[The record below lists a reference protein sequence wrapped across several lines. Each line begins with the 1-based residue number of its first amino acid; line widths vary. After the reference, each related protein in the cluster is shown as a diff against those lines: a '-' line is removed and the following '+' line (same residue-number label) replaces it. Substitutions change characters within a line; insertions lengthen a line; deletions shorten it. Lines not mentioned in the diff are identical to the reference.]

1 MIVITCGDSLS
12 PYNVGLFQIGLLFMQ
27 DDEEQPLAIAFCD
40 RKKSGEMCEELVFA
54 QDLFWGT
61 IHRNLQPNLSTAYL
75 TQRNNVR
82 FERVLWNFLPHIPA
96 SIRGLICHYL
106 HLHF

>member
-1 MIVITCGDSLS
+1 
-12 PYNVGLFQIGLLFMQ
+12 MQ

-40 RKKSGEMCEELVFA
+40 SKFGEICEEFVFN

-61 IHRNLQPNLSTAYL
+61 IHRNLQQTFSTAYL
-75 TQRNNVR
+75 TQRNNRR
-82 FERVLWNFLPHIPA
+82 FEIVLYYFLPHIPRP
-96 SIRGLICHYL
+96 IRTLICRYL